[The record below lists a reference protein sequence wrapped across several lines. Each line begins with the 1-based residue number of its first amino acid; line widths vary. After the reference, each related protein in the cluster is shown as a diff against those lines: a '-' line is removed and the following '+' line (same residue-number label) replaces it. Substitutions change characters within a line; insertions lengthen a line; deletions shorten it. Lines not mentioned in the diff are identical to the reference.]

1 MIKHIV
7 VLKPAKIESIKSGN
21 EMKNILEQLQE
32 HPLVFDGAMGTVIYS
47 KGVFI
52 NTCYEHLCIT
62 NPKLI
67 AGIHQEYAAA
77 GADVIE
83 TNSFAANRV
92 KLEAHGLADQLDA
105 INRAA
110 VQLAREAAGN
120 DGLIAGSVGPILKP
134 HEKVPDL
141 HIPEKKRLYKEIFH
155 EQMAVLADEGVDF
168 FLLETFT
175 RFDEAQLAAGVA
187 KTFNLPVFVSMVF
200 TKEANLL
207 IGSTVEQIIPK
218 LNSDPNIDGIG
229 INCGV
234 GPAAAFSIAER
245 ALPLVTKPF
254 IVLPNAGIPQEVDGR
269 TIYMSTPEYFTEYA
283 KNMIQIGVRGVG
295 GCCGTTP
302 EHIAMMA
309 KNIKSLSGIKKHVAI
324 STHTEQEAPEV
335 DVVPMAE
342 KCNFGAKLAH
352 GEKVTS
358 VEITPPRSID
368 LQPMLAKCRQCKD
381 AGIDAINIP
390 DGPRASARISPLVAA
405 LAIEREVGIETVLH
419 YCCRDRNLIGMQSD
433 LLGGYAGGLRNYL
446 IITGDPPKLGDY
458 PDSTPVFDVDAVG
471 LTQVVTNL
479 NHGVDVGGNPINPPT
494 GILIGVGA
502 NPCALDREHELQHY
516 MNKIDAGAEYAITQ
530 PIFDPEALLRF
541 LDAAEKHGRTLPV
554 VAGVWPL
561 VSFRN
566 AEFLKNEVPGVE
578 VPDAILERMSKAKT
592 KEDGR
597 KLGIEI
603 AREICE
609 AISDRVAGYQVSAPF
624 GLVDL
629 ALQVLE

>member
-1 MIKHIV
+1 
-7 VLKPAKIESIKSGN
+7 
-21 EMKNILEQLQE
+21 MKNILERMNDQ
-32 HPLVFDGAMGTVIYS
+32 PLIFDGAMGTMIYS

-52 NTCYEHLCIT
+52 NTCYEHLCVT
-62 NPKLI
+62 NPKLVQ
-67 AGIHQEYAAA
+67 GIHEVYVAG

-83 TNSFAANRV
+83 TNSYGANRL
-92 KLEAHGLADQLDA
+92 KLESHGLADQLEA

-110 VQLAREAAGN
+110 VRLARKAGGE
-120 DGLIAGSVGPILKP
+120 DVLVAGSVGPCLKSDQLF
-134 HEKVPDL
+134 VDL
-141 HIPEKKRLYKEIFH
+141 MTDELTDVFREH
-155 EQMAVLADEGVDF
+155 MAALADEGIDL

-175 RFDEAQLAAGVA
+175 HVKEAQLAARVA
-187 KTFNLPVFVSMVF
+187 GEFSIPVFVSV
-200 TKEANLL
+200 
-207 IGSTVEQIIPK
+207 TVGKDGETRRGEKIEIIVDALEK
-218 LNSDPNIDGIG
+218 DPNVDGIG

-234 GPAAAFSIAER
+234 GPAAAFSVAER
-245 ALPLVTKPF
+245 ALPHTTKPF
-254 IVLPNAGIPQEVDGR
+254 TVMANAGVPQEVDGR
-269 TIYMSTPEYFTEYA
+269 MIYMSTPEYFTEYA
-283 KNMIQIGVRGVG
+283 KSMIQIGVRGVG

-309 KNIKSLSGIKKHVAI
+309 KAVKSLTGVKQHVTIAHYE
-324 STHTEQEAPEV
+324 TDLPEV

-342 KCNFGAKLAH
+342 KCSFAAKLVR

-358 VEITPPRSID
+358 VEITPPRSVD
-368 LQPMLAKCRQCKD
+368 LKPMLDKCRVCKD

-390 DGPRASARISPLVAA
+390 DGPRASARISPMVAA
-405 LAIEREVGIETVLH
+405 LAVEREVGIETVLH

-471 LTQVVTNL
+471 LAQVVHNL
-479 NHGVDVGGNPINPPT
+479 NHGRDVGGNPINPPT
-494 GILIGVGA
+494 GLLIGVGA
-502 NPCALDREHELQHY
+502 NPCAVEPERELQHFF
-516 MNKIDAGAEYAITQ
+516 NKIDAGAEYAITQ
-530 PIFDPEALLRF
+530 PVFDPEALLRF
-541 LDAAEKHGRTLPV
+541 LDAAEKHSRTIPV

-566 AEFLKNEVPGVE
+566 AEFLNTEVPGVE
-578 VPDAILERMSKAKT
+578 VPAAILERMSAARS

-597 KLGIEI
+597 RIGIEI

-609 AISDRVAGYQVSAPF
+609 RIADRVAGYQVSAPF
-624 GLVDL
+624 GIVDL

>member
-1 MIKHIV
+1 
-7 VLKPAKIESIKSGN
+7 
-21 EMKNILEQLQE
+21 MKNILEQLKE
-32 HPLVFDGAMGTVIYS
+32 RPLIFDGAMGTMIYS

-52 NTCYEHLCIT
+52 NTCYEHLCVT

-67 AGIHQEYAAA
+67 KGIHEAYVDG

-83 TNSFAANRV
+83 TNSYGANRL
-92 KLEAHGLADQLDA
+92 KLQSHGLADQLEE

-110 VQLAREAAGN
+110 VRLARQAAG
-120 DGLIAGSVGPILKP
+120 DDALVAGSVGPCLQSGQLFDDRMTDELTDVFRE
-134 HEKVPDL
+134 H
-141 HIPEKKRLYKEIFH
+141 
-155 EQMAVLADEGVDF
+155 MAVLASEGIDL

-175 RFDEAQLAAGVA
+175 HVKEAHLAAKVA
-187 KTFNLPVFVSMVF
+187 KEFNLPVFVSV
-200 TKEANLL
+200 TVGKDGETRRGEKIEL
-207 IGSTVEQIIPK
+207 IVAE
-218 LNSDPNIDGIG
+218 LDADPNVDGIG
-229 INCGV
+229 INCGI

-245 ALPLVTKPF
+245 ALPHTKKPF
-254 IVLPNAGIPQEVDGR
+254 TVMANAGLPQEVDGR
-269 TIYMSTPEYFTEYA
+269 MIYMSTPEYFTEYA
-283 KNMIQIGVRGVG
+283 KSMIQVGVRGVG

-302 EHIAMMA
+302 EHIEMMA
-309 KNIKSLSGIKKHVAI
+309 KAVKSLSGVKKHVTI
-324 STHTEQEAPEV
+324 SHIEQPEPEV
-335 DVVPMAE
+335 EVVPME
-342 KCNFGAKLAH
+342 DKCAFAAKLVR

-368 LQPMLAKCRQCKD
+368 LTPMLDKCRVCKE

-390 DGPRASARISPLVAA
+390 DGPRASARISPMVAA
-405 LAIEREVGIETVLH
+405 LAVEREVGIETVLH

-471 LTQVVTNL
+471 LTQVVHNL
-479 NHGVDVGGNPINPPT
+479 NHGRDVGGNPINPPT

-502 NPCALDREHELQHY
+502 NPCAVEPERELKHY
-516 MNKIDAGAEYAITQ
+516 LNKIRAGAEYAITQ

-541 LDAAEKHGRTLPV
+541 LDAADAEGGNIPV

-566 AEFLKNEVPGVE
+566 AEFLNTEVPGVE
-578 VPDAILERMSKAKT
+578 VPASILERMSTAKT

-597 KLGIEI
+597 KIGIEI

-609 AISDRVAGYQVSAPF
+609 RISDRVAGFQVSAPF
-624 GLVDL
+624 GIVDL

>member
-1 MIKHIV
+1 
-7 VLKPAKIESIKSGN
+7 
-21 EMKNILEQLQE
+21 MKNILEQLKE
-32 HPLVFDGAMGTVIYS
+32 HPLVFDGAMGTMIYS

-52 NTCYEHLCIT
+52 NSCYEHLCVT

-67 AGIHQEYAAA
+67 KGIHEAYVDG
-77 GADVIE
+77 GADLIE
-83 TNSFAANRV
+83 TNSYGANRI
-92 KLEAHGLADQLDA
+92 KLQSYGLVDQLEA
-105 INRAA
+105 INRAS
-110 VQLAREAAGN
+110 VKLAREAAGE
-120 DGLIAGSVGPILKP
+120 GVLVAGNVGPCLKSDQLFDERTTDELEDVFRE
-134 HEKVPDL
+134 H
-141 HIPEKKRLYKEIFH
+141 
-155 EQMAVLADEGVDF
+155 MAVLADEGVDL

-175 RFDEAQLAAGVA
+175 HVLEAQLAAKVA
-187 KTFNLPVFVSMVF
+187 KEFDLPVFVS
-200 TKEANLL
+200 
-207 IGSTVEQIIPK
+207 ITVGKDGETRRGEKIEQIVDL
-218 LNSDPNIDGIG
+218 LNEDPNVDGIG
-229 INCGV
+229 INCGI

-245 ALPLVTKPF
+245 ALPHTTKPF
-254 IVLPNAGIPQEVDGR
+254 TVMANAGVPQEVEGR
-269 TIYMSTPEYFTEYA
+269 MIYMTTPEYFTEYA
-283 KNMIQIGVRGVG
+283 KSMIQTGVRGVG

-309 KNIKSLSGIKKHVAI
+309 KAVKSMTGVKQHVTI
-324 STHTEQEAPEV
+324 TRIEEEQPEV
-335 DVVPMAE
+335 DVVPLAE
-342 KCNFGAKLAH
+342 KCGFAAKLAN

-368 LQPMLAKCRQCKD
+368 LTPMLEKCRACKD

-390 DGPRASARISPLVAA
+390 DGPRASARISPMVAA
-405 LAIEREVGIETVLH
+405 LAIEREIGIETVLH

-471 LTQVVTNL
+471 LTQVVHNL
-479 NHGVDVGGNPINPPT
+479 NHGRDVGGNPINPPT

-502 NPCALDREHELQHY
+502 NPCAVEPERELQHY
-516 MNKIDAGAEYAITQ
+516 LNKINAGAEYAITQ

-541 LDAAEKHGRTLPV
+541 LDAAEAKGGSIPV

-566 AEFLKNEVPGVE
+566 AEFLNSEVPGVE
-578 VPDAILERMSKAKT
+578 VPASILERMSKAKT

-597 KLGIEI
+597 KVGIEI

-624 GLVDL
+624 GIVDL
-629 ALQVLE
+629 ALQVLK

>member
-1 MIKHIV
+1 
-7 VLKPAKIESIKSGN
+7 
-21 EMKNILEQLQE
+21 MKNILERMTE
-32 HPLVFDGAMGTVIYS
+32 HPLIFDGAMGTMIYS

-52 NTCYEHLCIT
+52 NTCYEHLCVT
-62 NPKLI
+62 SPKLVR
-67 AGIHQEYAAA
+67 GIHDVYVAG

-83 TNSFAANRV
+83 TNSYGANRL
-92 KLEAHGLADQLDA
+92 KLQSHGLVDQLEA

-110 VQLAREAAGN
+110 VRLARESAGE
-120 DGLIAGSVGPILKP
+120 GVFVAGSVGPCLKSDQLF
-134 HEKVPDL
+134 VDL
-141 HIPEKKRLYKEIFH
+141 MTEELSDVFREH
-155 EQMAVLADEGVDF
+155 MSVLADEGIDL

-175 RFDEAQLAAGVA
+175 HVGEAHLAARIA
-187 KTFNLPVFVSMVF
+187 KEFGLPVFVSV
-200 TKEANLL
+200 TVGKDGETRRGEKIEHIVDALDQDAN
-207 IGSTVEQIIPK
+207 V
-218 LNSDPNIDGIG
+218 DGIG
-229 INCGV
+229 INCGI

-245 ALPLVTKPF
+245 ALPHTTKPF
-254 IVLPNAGIPQEVDGR
+254 TVMANAGLPQEVDGR
-269 TIYMSTPEYFTEYA
+269 MIYMSTPEYFTEYA
-283 KNMIQIGVRGVG
+283 KSMIQVGVRGVG

-309 KNIKSLSGIKKHVAI
+309 KSVKSLTGVKQHVTIA
-324 STHTEQEAPEV
+324 HYDAALPEV
-335 DVVPMAE
+335 VVVPMAE
-342 KCNFGAKLAH
+342 KCSFAAKLVR

-368 LQPMLAKCRQCKD
+368 LEPMLDKCRTCKD

-390 DGPRASARISPLVAA
+390 DGPRASARISPMVAA
-405 LAIEREVGIETVLH
+405 LAVEREVGIETVLH

-471 LTQVVTNL
+471 LTQVVHNL
-479 NHGVDVGGNPINPPT
+479 NHGRDVGGNPINPPT
-494 GILIGVGA
+494 GLLIGVGA
-502 NPCALDREHELQHY
+502 NPCAVEPERELQHFF
-516 MNKIDAGAEYAITQ
+516 NKIDAGAEYAITQ
-530 PIFDPEALLRF
+530 PVFDAEALLRF
-541 LDAAEKHGRTLPV
+541 LDAAEKHSRTIPV

-566 AEFLKNEVPGVE
+566 AEFLNTEVPGVE
-578 VPDAILERMSKAKT
+578 VPPAILERMSRAGT

-597 KLGIEI
+597 KIGVEI

-609 AISDRVAGYQVSAPF
+609 TISDRVAGFQISAPF
-624 GLVDL
+624 GIVDL

>member
-1 MIKHIV
+1 
-7 VLKPAKIESIKSGN
+7 
-21 EMKNILEQLQE
+21 MKNILEQLKE
-32 HPLVFDGAMGTVIYS
+32 HPLVFDGAMGTMIYS

-62 NPKLI
+62 NPQLVG
-67 AGIHQEYAAA
+67 GIHQEYADA

-83 TNSFAANRV
+83 TNSFGANRR
-92 KLEAHGLADQLDA
+92 KLQGHGLADQLEA

-110 VQLAREAAGN
+110 VQLAREAAGAHA
-120 DGLIAGSVGPILKP
+120 LVAGSVGPILKSQQVFL
-134 HEKVPDL
+134 EGQASEL
-141 HIPEKKRLYKEIFH
+141 GEIFR

-168 FLLETFT
+168 FMLETFT
-175 RFDEAQLAAGVA
+175 HIQEAQLAAQVA
-187 KTFNLPVFVSMVF
+187 REFNIPVIVSM
-200 TKEANLL
+200 TAGKEGETAKGRK
-207 IGSTVEQIIPK
+207 IEKIIQA
-218 LNSDPNIDGIG
+218 LENDGNVDGIG
-229 INCGV
+229 LNCGG
-234 GPAAAFSIAER
+234 GPALIYRNLER
-245 ALPLVTKPF
+245 ALPLTTKPF
-254 IVLPNAGIPQEVDGR
+254 VAMANAGLPQEVDGR
-269 TIYMSTPEYFTEYA
+269 MIYMASPEYFTEYA
-283 KNMIQIGVRGVG
+283 KRMIELGARGVG

-302 EHIAMMA
+302 ADIAEMA
-309 KNIKSLSGIKKHVAI
+309 KSIKSMTGVKQHVTI
-324 STHTEQEAPEV
+324 VSHTEQEAPKV
-335 DVVPMAE
+335 DVVPMAG
-342 KCNFGAKLAH
+342 KCAFSAKLAR

-368 LQPMLAKCRQCKD
+368 LQPMLDKCRTCKD

-390 DGPRASARISPLVAA
+390 DGPRASARISPMVAA
-405 LAIEREVGIETVLH
+405 LAVEREVGIETVLH

-471 LTQVVTNL
+471 LTQVVNNL
-479 NHGVDVGGNPINPPT
+479 NHGVDVGGNTIDPPT

-502 NPCALDREHELQHY
+502 NPCAVEPERELQHY
-516 MNKIDAGAEYAITQ
+516 LNKIAAGAEYAITQ

-541 LDAAEKHGRTLPV
+541 MDAAEAKGGSIPV

-566 AEFLKNEVPGVE
+566 AEFLANEVPGVE
-578 VPDAILERMSKAKT
+578 IPDAILERMSHAKT

-603 AREICE
+603 AREIRD
-609 AISDRVAGYQVSAPF
+609 AIADRVAGYQVSAPF
-624 GLVDL
+624 GIVDL
-629 ALQVLE
+629 ALQVLEP

>member
-1 MIKHIV
+1 
-7 VLKPAKIESIKSGN
+7 
-21 EMKNILEQLQE
+21 MKNILEQLQE
-32 HPLVFDGAMGTVIYS
+32 HPLIFDGAMGTMIYS

-52 NTCYEHLCIT
+52 NTCYEHLCVT
-62 NPKLI
+62 NPGLI
-67 AGIHQEYAAA
+67 GGIHQEYADA

-83 TNSFAANRV
+83 TNSFAANRI
-92 KLEAHGLADQLDA
+92 KLQAHGLADQLEA
-105 INRAA
+105 INRAS
-110 VQLAREAAGN
+110 VQLAREAAG
-120 DGLIAGSVGPILKP
+120 DDLLVAGSVGPCLKSNQLFVG
-134 HEKVPDL
+134 HHASEL
-141 HIPEKKRLYKEIFH
+141 AETFR

-175 RFDEAQLAAGVA
+175 HIKELLLAA
-187 KTFNLPVFVSMVF
+187 KTAAPFGIPVFAS
-200 TKEANLL
+200 
-207 IGSTVEQIIPK
+207 ITVGRDGETRRGKKIEQIVRTMDADE
-218 LNSDPNIDGIG
+218 NMDGIG

-245 ALPLVTKPF
+245 ALPFTTKPF

-283 KNMIQIGVRGVG
+283 KNMIQIGASGVG

-302 EHIAMMA
+302 AHIAMMA
-309 KNIKSLSGIKKHVAI
+309 QNIKSLTGVKQHVVI
-324 STHTEQEAPEV
+324 SSHADQKTPPV
-335 DVVPMAE
+335 DMIPMAD
-342 KCNFGAKLAH
+342 KCAFGAKLAR

-368 LQPMLAKCRQCKD
+368 LKPMLDKCRQCKD

-390 DGPRASARISPLVAA
+390 DGPRASARISSMVAA

-471 LTQVVTNL
+471 LTQVVDNL
-479 NHGVDVGGNPINPPT
+479 NHGVDVGGNSINPPT

-502 NPCALDREHELQHY
+502 NPCALDPEHELRHY
-516 MNKIDAGAEYAITQ
+516 FNKLDAGAEYAITQ

-541 LDAAEKHGRTLPV
+541 LDAAEKHNLAIPV

-629 ALQVLE
+629 ALQVLEK

>member
-1 MIKHIV
+1 M
-7 VLKPAKIESIKSGN
+7 N
-21 EMKNILEQLQE
+21 RMKNILDRIKD
-32 HPLVFDGAMGTVIYS
+32 HPLVFDGAMGTMIYS

-52 NTCYEHLCIT
+52 NTCYEHLCVT
-62 NPKLI
+62 SPKLI
-67 AGIHQEYAAA
+67 QGIHEAYVDG

-83 TNSFAANRV
+83 TNSYGANRI
-92 KLEAHGLADQLDA
+92 KLQTHGLVDQLEA

-110 VQLAREAAGN
+110 VRLARKAAG
-120 DGLIAGSVGPILKP
+120 DDVYVAGSVGPCLKSGQLFDDRMTDELSDVFRE
-134 HEKVPDL
+134 H
-141 HIPEKKRLYKEIFH
+141 
-155 EQMAVLADEGVDF
+155 MAALADEGIDL

-175 RFDEAQLAAGVA
+175 HVKEALLAAKVA
-187 KTFNLPVFVSMVF
+187 KEFDLPVFVS
-200 TKEANLL
+200 
-207 IGSTVEQIIPK
+207 ITVGKDGETRRGEKIEQIIDA
-218 LNSDPNIDGIG
+218 LEADCHIDGVG
-229 INCGV
+229 INCGI
-234 GPAAAFSIAER
+234 GPAAAFSMAER
-245 ALPLVTKPF
+245 ALPHTTKPF
-254 IVLPNAGIPQEVDGR
+254 TVMANAGVPQEVEGR
-269 TIYMSTPEYFTEYA
+269 MIYMSTPEYFTEYA
-283 KNMIQIGVRGVG
+283 KSMIQIGVRGVG

-302 EHIAMMA
+302 EHIAMMSKA
-309 KNIKSLSGIKKHVAI
+309 VKSLSGVKEHVTI
-324 STHTEQEAPEV
+324 TRLEEKSPEV
-335 DVVPMAE
+335 DVVPLAD
-342 KCNFGAKLAH
+342 KCAFAAKLAR

-368 LQPMLAKCRQCKD
+368 LNPMLEKCRVCKD

-390 DGPRASARISPLVAA
+390 DGPRASARISPMVAA
-405 LAIEREVGIETVLH
+405 LAVEREVGIETVLH

-479 NHGVDVGGNPINPPT
+479 NHGMDVGGNPINPPT

-502 NPCALDREHELQHY
+502 NPCAIEPERELRHY
-516 MNKIDAGAEYAITQ
+516 LNKINAGAEYAITQ

-541 LDAAEKHGRTLPV
+541 MDAAEAKGGTIPV

-566 AEFLKNEVPGVE
+566 AEFLNTEVPGVE
-578 VPDAILERMSKAKT
+578 VPDAILERMSKATT

-597 KLGIEI
+597 KVGIEI

-624 GLVDL
+624 GIVDL
-629 ALQVLE
+629 ALQVLA

>member
-1 MIKHIV
+1 M
-7 VLKPAKIESIKSGN
+7 KS
-21 EMKNILEQLQE
+21 ILERISE
-32 HPLVFDGAMGTVIYS
+32 HPLVFDGAMGTMIYS

-67 AGIHQEYAAA
+67 AGIHQDYVDA

-83 TNSFAANRV
+83 TNSYGANRI
-92 KLEAHGLADQLDA
+92 KLQAHGLVDQLEA

-110 VQLAREAAGN
+110 VRLARTAAG
-120 DGLIAGSVGPILKP
+120 DHVLVAGSVGPCLKSGQLFV
-134 HEKVPDL
+134 EARADEL
-141 HIPEKKRLYKEIFH
+141 ADIFR
-155 EQMAVLADEGVDF
+155 EQMAVLADEGIDL

-175 RFDEAQLAAGVA
+175 HVQEALLAASVA
-187 KTFNLPVFVSMVF
+187 KSFGLPVYVSV
-200 TKEANLL
+200 
-207 IGSTVEQIIPK
+207 TVGKDGETRRGEKIEQ
-218 LNSDPNIDGIG
+218 LVQALDADVNVDGIG

-234 GPAAAFSIAER
+234 GPAAAFSISER
-245 ALPLVTKPF
+245 ALPLTTKPF
-254 IVLPNAGIPQEVDGR
+254 IVMANAGVPQEVDGR
-269 TIYMSTPEYFTEYA
+269 MIYMSTPEYFTEYA
-283 KNMIQIGVRGVG
+283 KTMIQLGVRGVG

-302 EHIAMMA
+302 EHIRMMA
-309 KNIKSLSGIKKHVAI
+309 KSVKSLTGVKQHVAI
-324 STHTEQEAPEV
+324 ASHTEREAPEV
-335 DVVPMAE
+335 DVVPMAG
-342 KCNFGAKLAH
+342 KCAFAAKLAR

-368 LQPMLAKCRQCKD
+368 LKPMLTQCQTCKD

-390 DGPRASARISPLVAA
+390 DGPRASARISPMVAA
-405 LAIEREVGIETVLH
+405 LFVEREVGIETILH

-458 PDSTPVFDVDAVG
+458 PNSTAVFDVDAVG
-471 LTQVVTNL
+471 LTQVVNNL

-502 NPCALDREHELQHY
+502 NPCAVEPEREMQHY
-516 MNKIDAGAEYAITQ
+516 LNKIAAGAEYAITQ
-530 PIFDPEALLRF
+530 PVFDPEALLRF
-541 LDAAEKHGRTLPV
+541 LDAAEKRGDSIPV

-561 VSFRN
+561 VSLRN
-566 AEFLKNEVPGVE
+566 AEFLNTEVPGVE
-578 VPDAILERMSKAKT
+578 VPIAILERMAEAKT

-597 KLGIEI
+597 KIGIEI

-609 AISDRVAGYQVSAPF
+609 RIADRVAGYQVSAPF
-624 GLVDL
+624 GLVEL
-629 ALQVLE
+629 ALKVLE

>member
-1 MIKHIV
+1 M
-7 VLKPAKIESIKSGN
+7 KS
-21 EMKNILEQLQE
+21 MKDILEQLKE
-32 HPLVFDGAMGTVIYS
+32 HPLVFDGAMGTMIYS

-52 NTCYEHLCIT
+52 NSCYEHLCVT

-67 AGIHQEYAAA
+67 KGIHEAYVDG
-77 GADVIE
+77 GADLIE
-83 TNSFAANRV
+83 TNSYGANRI
-92 KLEAHGLADQLDA
+92 KLQSYGLVDQLEA

-110 VQLAREAAGN
+110 VKLAREAAGE
-120 DGLIAGSVGPILKP
+120 DVLVAGNVGPCLKSDQLFDERTTDELEEVFRE
-134 HEKVPDL
+134 H
-141 HIPEKKRLYKEIFH
+141 
-155 EQMAVLADEGVDF
+155 MTVLADEGVDL

-175 RFDEAQLAAGVA
+175 HVLEVQLAAKVA
-187 KTFNLPVFVSMVF
+187 KEFDLPVFVSV
-200 TKEANLL
+200 
-207 IGSTVEQIIPK
+207 TVGKDGETRRGEKIEQIVDL
-218 LNSDPNIDGIG
+218 LNEDPNVDGIG
-229 INCGV
+229 INCGI

-245 ALPLVTKPF
+245 ALPHTTKPF
-254 IVLPNAGIPQEVDGR
+254 TVMANAGVPQEVEGR
-269 TIYMSTPEYFTEYA
+269 MIYMTTPEYFTEYA
-283 KNMIQIGVRGVG
+283 KSMIQAGVRGVG

-309 KNIKSLSGIKKHVAI
+309 KAVKSMTGVKQHVAI
-324 STHTEQEAPEV
+324 TRIEEEQPEV

-342 KCNFGAKLAH
+342 KCGFAAKLAN

-358 VEITPPRSID
+358 IEITPPRSID
-368 LQPMLAKCRQCKD
+368 LNPMLEKCRACKD

-390 DGPRASARISPLVAA
+390 DGPRASARISPMVAA
-405 LAIEREVGIETVLH
+405 LAIEREIGIETVLH

-471 LTQVVTNL
+471 LTQVVHNL
-479 NHGVDVGGNPINPPT
+479 NHGRDVGGNPINPPT

-502 NPCALDREHELQHY
+502 NPCAVEPERELQHY
-516 MNKIDAGAEYAITQ
+516 LNKINAGAEYAITQ

-541 LDAAEKHGRTLPV
+541 LDAAEAQGGSIPV

-566 AEFLKNEVPGVE
+566 AEFLNSEVPGVE
-578 VPDAILERMSKAKT
+578 VPTAILERMSKAKT

-597 KLGIEI
+597 KVGIEI

-624 GLVDL
+624 GIVDL
-629 ALQVLE
+629 ALQVLK

>member
-1 MIKHIV
+1 
-7 VLKPAKIESIKSGN
+7 
-21 EMKNILEQLQE
+21 MKNILERMSE
-32 HPLVFDGAMGTVIYS
+32 HPLIFDGAMGTMIYS

-52 NTCYEHLCIT
+52 NTCYEHLCVT
-62 NPKLI
+62 SPKLVK
-67 AGIHQEYAAA
+67 GIHDLYVDG

-83 TNSFAANRV
+83 TNSYGANRL
-92 KLEAHGLADQLDA
+92 KLQPHGLVDQLEA

-110 VQLAREAAGN
+110 VRLARESAGE
-120 DGLIAGSVGPILKP
+120 GVFVAGSVGPCLKSDQLF
-134 HEKVPDL
+134 VDL
-141 HIPEKKRLYKEIFH
+141 MTEELSDVFREH
-155 EQMAVLADEGVDF
+155 MAVLADEGIDL

-175 RFDEAQLAAGVA
+175 HVGEAQLAARVA
-187 KTFNLPVFVSMVF
+187 KEFGLPVFVSVIVGKDGE
-200 TKEANLL
+200 TRR
-207 IGSTVEQIIPK
+207 GEQIEHIVAA
-218 LNSDPNIDGIG
+218 LDQDANIDGIG
-229 INCGV
+229 INCGI

-245 ALPLVTKPF
+245 ALPHTTKPF
-254 IVLPNAGIPQEVDGR
+254 TVMANAGLPQEVDGR
-269 TIYMSTPEYFTEYA
+269 MIYMSTPEYFTEYA
-283 KNMIQIGVRGVG
+283 KSMIQVGVRGVG

-309 KNIKSLSGIKKHVAI
+309 KSVKSLTGVKQHVTIAHYE
-324 STHTEQEAPEV
+324 TALPEV
-335 DVVPMAE
+335 VVVPMAE
-342 KCNFGAKLAH
+342 KCSLAAKLVR

-368 LQPMLAKCRQCKD
+368 LKPMLDKCRTCKD

-390 DGPRASARISPLVAA
+390 DGPRASARISPMVAA
-405 LAIEREVGIETVLH
+405 LAVEREVGIETVLH

-471 LTQVVTNL
+471 LVQVVHNL
-479 NHGVDVGGNPINPPT
+479 NHGRDVGGNPIVPPT
-494 GILIGVGA
+494 GLLIGVGA
-502 NPCALDREHELQHY
+502 NPCAVEPERELQHFF
-516 MNKIDAGAEYAITQ
+516 NKIDAGAEYAITQ
-530 PIFDPEALLRF
+530 PIFDAEALLRF
-541 LDAAEKHGRTLPV
+541 LDAAEKHSRTIPV

-566 AEFLKNEVPGVE
+566 AEFLNTEVPGVE
-578 VPDAILERMSKAKT
+578 VPPAILERMSAAKT

-597 KLGIEI
+597 KIGIEI

-609 AISDRVAGYQVSAPF
+609 AISDRVAGFQISAPF
-624 GLVDL
+624 GIVDL